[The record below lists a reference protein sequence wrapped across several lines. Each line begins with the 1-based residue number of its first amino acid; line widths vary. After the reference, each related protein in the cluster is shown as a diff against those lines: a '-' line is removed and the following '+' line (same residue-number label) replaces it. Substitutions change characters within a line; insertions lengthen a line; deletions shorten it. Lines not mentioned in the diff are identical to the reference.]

1 MATTRDP
8 ATVALVGFSSIPTR
22 LNRFKNPLAIDS
34 TTMAKKGTVG
44 SAGRF
49 GARYGRV
56 ARRRVSEIE
65 DDMENAEVDGD
76 DVTRVGTGIWKN
88 EETGEVFTGGAYR
101 PETPAGRTV
110 QRSIRAALAED
121 DE

>member
-1 MATTRDP
+1 MADNQKSRT
-8 ATVALVGFSSIPTR
+8 
-22 LNRFKNPLAIDS
+22 
-34 TTMAKKGTVG
+34 G

-56 ARRRVSEIE
+56 ARKRVAEIE
-65 DDMENAEVDGD
+65 DQMHDDHECPQCGTETVD
-76 DVTRVGTGIWKN
+76 RQGTGIW
-88 EETGEVFTGGAYR
+88 ECSRCGYRFAGGTYR

>member
-1 MATTRDP
+1 MAD
-8 ATVALVGFSSIPTR
+8 
-22 LNRFKNPLAIDS
+22 
-34 TTMAKKGTVG
+34 KKSRTG

-56 ARRRVSEIE
+56 ARRRVKEIE
-65 DDMENAEVDGD
+65 EEMRADHACPDCGSEAVGRDG
-76 DVTRVGTGIWKN
+76 TAIWSCQKCGH
-88 EETGEVFTGGAYR
+88 TFTGGTYS

-110 QRSIRAALAED
+110 RRSIRAALAGEG

>member
-1 MATTRDP
+1 MA
-8 ATVALVGFSSIPTR
+8 
-22 LNRFKNPLAIDS
+22 N
-34 TTMAKKGTVG
+34 KGEVG

-65 DDMENAEVDGD
+65 DDMQNAEVDGD

-88 EETGEVFTGGAYR
+88 EETGKVFTGGAYR

-121 DE
+121 DDE

>member
-1 MATTRDP
+1 
-8 ATVALVGFSSIPTR
+8 
-22 LNRFKNPLAIDS
+22 
-34 TTMAKKGTVG
+34 MAKKGKSTVG

-65 DDMENAEVDGD
+65 SDMRNSTVDGD
-76 DVTRVGTGIWKN
+76 DVTRIGTGIWRN
-88 EETGEVFTGGAYR
+88 DETGDVFTGGAYR

-110 QRSIRAALAED
+110 RRSIRAALAED